1 MEEPRTTSAPPRRGH
16 GGPMGMARGG
26 EKAKDLIGTWKK
38 LLGYCRRYRVALVVA
53 LLCAVLGTVLTLA
66 GPDKLSDMTDTI
78 TAGIA
83 PDQAML
89 ETVTDTVSQ
98 TLTDNLEAVTQAT
111 SAGLG
116 DQAQLTQKAGAILAS
131 PDFTPAEKQAFQET
145 LAGLAGATDPSQ
157 QQALLLALP
166 EGMLEALLSPVT
178 VHGVT
183 LAPQDQVPLL
193 TTLGQLDPEDPAALA
208 GALTDLPAEA
218 QAALFTD
225 VAVEGTTLSGADQ
238 QAMLDLFTHLDG
250 SDTNAL
256 LAAIDSLPA
265 SVYNLVKPSIDMD
278 TVVGIGLFLV
288 ALYAISYVLSA
299 VQGWIMA
306 TITQRVSREMR
317 SDISHK
323 INRLPMWYYNRTT
336 TGDVLS
342 RVTNDVDTIGQSLN
356 QSIGGLLSAVVLLLG
371 SLVMM
376 LLTNVWMTLTAVVPA
391 CWALP

>member
-38 LLGYCRRYRVALVVA
+38 LLGYCRRYRVALVAA

-66 GPDKLSDMTDTI
+66 GPDQLSDMTDTI

-98 TLTDNLEAVTQAT
+98 TLTDNLEAVTQAI

-116 DQAQLTQKAGAILAS
+116 DQAQLTQKAGAVLAS

-145 LAGLAGATDPSQ
+145 LASLAGATDPSQ
-157 QQALLLALP
+157 QQALLLSLP

-265 SVYNLVKPSIDMD
+265 SVYNLVKPSVDMD
-278 TVVGIGLFLV
+278 TVVGIGLLLV

-306 TITQRVSREMR
+306 TITQRVSKEMR

-336 TGDVLS
+336 TGTS
-342 RVTNDVDTIGQSLN
+342 SPG
-356 QSIGGLLSAVVLLLG
+356 
-371 SLVMM
+371 
-376 LLTNVWMTLTAVVPA
+376 
-391 CWALP
+391 